1 MRSNKILWVIV
12 IILGIFFI
20 VSFGL
25 SQIIANDYFKNMF
38 WCSTALLMVGTIL
51 DLNAWS
57 KLGLDV
63 DKNKSRTIK
72 RSFDDSTTLL
82 VVFYGT
88 LLALVVLL
96 DSFNHNLMTNNYSI
110 IIISKNAFF
119 VSVIFDIY
127 DSIGLQSDNKYNQF
141 RVLNNVYQII
151 IT

>member
-1 MRSNKILWVIV
+1 MRNRKILRIV
-12 IILGIFFI
+12 VVLLAIWFV

-25 SQIIANDYFKNMF
+25 SQIIATDYFKNMF
-38 WCSTALLMVGTIL
+38 WASTAFLMVGTIL

-88 LLALVVLL
+88 LLALIVLL
-96 DSFNHNLMTNNYSI
+96 DSFGHNLMTNNYSI
-110 IIISKNAFF
+110 IIMFVMTLEFELFMYLSIWNAKKDTAKLLKN
-119 VSVIFDIY
+119 
-127 DSIGLQSDNKYNQF
+127 NK
-141 RVLNNVYQII
+141 
-151 IT
+151 